1 MLPKLMIPKIPKP
14 PRILVILTIV
24 GSTFA
29 LLPPAIAARMRS
41 EMSREPRIHIIQNM
55 DNQARWK
62 AQQAN
67 PLFADGRAMRLP
79 VEGTVARSEIRIDD
93 HLERGRIMVDSQEAW
108 ATTVPAG
115 LEVDQVFLNRGQ
127 ERYNIYCAPCHGWSG
142 LGDGPIHRRA
152 QQLVDGSPSESYGTV
167 WVQPKNLHEQM
178 YVDQPIGQIY
188 ATITLG
194 ARSMAG
200 YKAQVP
206 VEDRWAIAAYVKA
219 LQLTEVKAEQELE
232 STSDDASMGGG

>member
-1 MLPKLMIPKIPKP
+1 
-14 PRILVILTIV
+14 
-24 GSTFA
+24 
-29 LLPPAIAARMRS
+29 
-41 EMSREPRIHIIQNM
+41 MSREPRIHIIQNM
-55 DNQARWK
+55 DNQSRWK

-79 VEGTVARSEIRIDD
+79 VEGTVARAEIRIDD
-93 HLERGRIMVDSQEAW
+93 HLERGRVIDGSEEKW

-142 LGDGPIHRRA
+142 LGNGPIHQRA
-152 QQLVDGSPSESYGTV
+152 QRLVDGSPSESYGTV

-219 LQLTEVKAEQELE
+219 LQLSETDAEQESDLLSVS
-232 STSDDASMGGG
+232 STEGGT

>member
-1 MLPKLMIPKIPKP
+1 
-14 PRILVILTIV
+14 
-24 GSTFA
+24 
-29 LLPPAIAARMRS
+29 MRS

-55 DNQARWK
+55 DNQSRWK

-79 VEGTVARSEIRIDD
+79 VEGTVARAEIRIDD
-93 HLERGRIMVDSQEAW
+93 HLERGRVIDGSEEKW

-142 LGDGPIHRRA
+142 LGNGPIHQRA
-152 QQLVDGSPSESYGTV
+152 QRLVDGSPSESYGTV

-219 LQLTEVKAEQELE
+219 LQLSETDAEQESDLLSVS
-232 STSDDASMGGG
+232 STEGGT

>member
-1 MLPKLMIPKIPKP
+1 
-14 PRILVILTIV
+14 
-24 GSTFA
+24 
-29 LLPPAIAARMRS
+29 
-41 EMSREPRIHIIQNM
+41 MSRKPRIHIIQNM
-55 DNQARWK
+55 DNQSRWK

-79 VEGTVARSEIRIDD
+79 VEGTVARAEIRIDD
-93 HLERGRIMVDSQEAW
+93 HLERGRVIDGSEEKW

-142 LGDGPIHRRA
+142 LGNGPIHQRA
-152 QQLVDGSPSESYGTV
+152 QRLVDGSPSESYGTV

-219 LQLTEVKAEQELE
+219 LQLSETDAEQESDLLSVN
-232 STSDDASMGGG
+232 STEGGT